1 MASMSH
7 RNSEDKTS
15 FENKNS
21 CGFSKLEGMRLTN
34 NKGLFGYIS
43 TKHYRL
49 KLVLVDPNRPAN
61 TCYLL
66 AGGLLTISSISRF
79 VVANRC

>member
-7 RNSEDKTS
+7 RNSEDNTS

-43 TKHYRL
+43 T
-49 KLVLVDPNRPAN
+49 VTP
-61 TCYLL
+61 
-66 AGGLLTISSISRF
+66 
-79 VVANRC
+79 